1 MSKSVAVEIFL
12 EVVGEAINNK
22 KNVKKIAKTFISDK
36 RCRMETIE
44 KLEDIMDSVAEH
56 LEKISNEEESD
67 SDDSDS
73 DESSSSE
80 SEEEEE
86 KE

>member
-36 RCRMETIE
+36 RCRMEAIE
-44 KLEDIMDSVAEH
+44 KLEDIMDSVAKH
-56 LEKISNEEESD
+56 LEKIGNEEESD
-67 SDDSDS
+67 SDDSESSS
-73 DESSSSE
+73 DESSSSDSE
-80 SEEEEE
+80 DEEE
-86 KE
+86 

>member
-1 MSKSVAVEIFL
+1 MSKSDATEIFL

-36 RCRMETIE
+36 RCRMEAIE

-56 LEKISNEEESD
+56 LEKIGNEEESD

-86 KE
+86 E

>member
-36 RCRMETIE
+36 RCRMEAIE

-56 LEKISNEEESD
+56 LEKIVTEEESD

-86 KE
+86 K